1 MGVVPALPSRCK
13 VGDMCSPAAVLES
26 QAFGA
31 YNARHETSQAQLS
44 GAKSDTPGQIGGV
57 QLDAA
62 TPAGHAMQ
70 QATQKGAEPLAMSGE
85 KQDLKATVTG
95 WVDKTFLPAINAQV

>member
-1 MGVVPALPSRCK
+1 MGTAPALPSTRN
-13 VGDMCSPAAVLES
+13 VGGMCSRAAVLES
-26 QAFGA
+26 QAFGT
-31 YNARHETSQAQLS
+31 YDARRDTSQAQLS
-44 GAKSDTPGQIGGV
+44 GAKGDTPGQIGGV
-57 QLDAA
+57 QIDAA

-70 QATQKGAEPLAMSGE
+70 QATQNGAGPLAMSGE